1 MKRTEYNGTAGNLW
15 TPWEFRREQP
25 AVAVPEEKIT
35 IWRSIRVETKESILQ
50 NRRDLCVLLNL
61 DKQAFTAGEQVHS
74 CNSRILNNLP
84 VEPLDET
91 DALLVTAPGILA
103 VIFTADCLPV
113 ILYDPAGKRGA
124 VIHAGW
130 KGMARGIIPSVLS
143 RMVEE
148 LGSRKEDI
156 LAVTGPAIGSC
167 CYQIDTPVF
176 RIMTENFPETKN
188 AFTPDG
194 RNHWRLSLE
203 KAAVQQLNS
212 FRSESPWN

>member
-1 MKRTEYNGTAGNLW
+1 MFHIFLADIIKNMNLNEKNGIQWYSWKSLDSLGIQAGTTCRCRTGGEDYNLALYTGGD
-15 TPWEFRREQP
+15 
-25 AVAVPEEKIT
+25 
-35 IWRSIRVETKESILQ
+35 KESILQ

-156 LAVTGPAIGSC
+156 LAVTDRQSAPAAI
-167 CYQIDTPVF
+167 
-176 RIMTENFPETKN
+176 R
-188 AFTPDG
+188 
-194 RNHWRLSLE
+194 
-203 KAAVQQLNS
+203 
-212 FRSESPWN
+212 